1 MRYCGILALPRAVLR
16 YSYPPYAPLQNVLEF
31 FGLKS
36 WVTPLKNCDFWPY
49 EKIPFLRSKNVSF
62 LFKTWRNSFFK
73 GILRKRKK
81 KNVLE
86 FFCPKSRV
94 TPLKNCDFWHY
105 EKIPFLWSK
114 NVSVLF
120 RRWRNSIFKGI
131 LRKSKK
137 KKCFGIFLSK
147 IVGYPFGKLR
157 FLALWKNPIS
167 AV

>member
-1 MRYCGILALPRAVLR
+1 MKKSHFC
-16 YSYPPYAPLQNVLEF
+16 
-31 FGLKS
+31 GLKMFLFC
-36 WVTPLKNCDFWPY
+36 LKHG
-49 EKIPFLRSKNVSF
+49 ETLFLRVFWK
-62 LFKTWRNSFFK
+62 KAK
-73 GILRKRKK
+73 KK

-137 KKCFGIFLSK
+137 KNVLEYFCPKSWVTPLENCDFWP
-147 IVGYPFGKLR
+147 YE
-157 FLALWKNPIS
+157 KNPFLRS
-167 AV
+167 KMVSVLCRT